1 MIIGLEDHA
10 HIRTRGTDEA
20 MDIQAFRPIAVCG
33 EASARE
39 SIEVPMGRTPMA
51 AALAVTIMISQAVG
65 GPVFADAGPARPNWG
80 TERSELISG
89 ADYDKSKGICR
100 ALGVP
105 VAPAGDMPTPAQRAA
120 LGECRSEPLYYG
132 EGKAVDYDAARL
144 CAFGEAQGADDQT
157 FGGST
162 ILMQIYANGLG
173 VPRNLDLATAY
184 ACQLQGAPAES
195 DARVLHLQAL
205 KAPPGEAKADGRPV
219 EPFDYCNDVTSGW
232 AGSECEARDST
243 LASFARDAKV
253 AALEAHIPQ
262 TARSSYHRLREALEA
277 FIEMHADGEVD
288 QTGSGRAGFV
298 IEEQDAVRDQF
309 VSDLELLLSGDWP
322 VAGAT
327 AARDAVAHLNASYR
341 RILAWAASGANMST
355 IHPDA
360 IRNTQRAW
368 LVYRDAFKR
377 FAAAASP
384 GTGRDALLARLT
396 NLRNAQLDRMP
407 V

>member
-1 MIIGLEDHA
+1 
-10 HIRTRGTDEA
+10 
-20 MDIQAFRPIAVCG
+20 
-33 EASARE
+33 
-39 SIEVPMGRTPMA
+39 MGRTPMA

-65 GPVFADAGPARPNWG
+65 GPVFADAGRARPNWG
-80 TERSELISG
+80 TEHSELTSG
-89 ADYDKSKGICR
+89 TEYDESKGICR

-120 LGECRSEPLYYG
+120 LGDCRSEPLYYG

-144 CAFGEAQGADDQT
+144 CAFVEAQAADDQT

-184 ACQLQGAPAES
+184 ACQLQGAPAET

-205 KAPPGEAKADGRPV
+205 KAPPGKAKADGRPV
-219 EPFDYCNDVTSGW
+219 ERFDYCHDVTSGW

-253 AALEAHIPQ
+253 AALEAHIPRS
-262 TARSSYHRLREALEA
+262 ARASYLRLREALEA

-309 VSDLELLLSGDWP
+309 VSDLELLLSGEWP

-327 AARDAVAHLNASYR
+327 AARDADAHLNASYR
-341 RILAWAASGANMST
+341 RILAWAASSANMST

-360 IRNTQRAW
+360 IRNAQRAW
-368 LVYRDAFKR
+368 LVYRDAFER

-384 GTGRDALLARLT
+384 GTGRYALLARLI